1 MAGSLSNP
9 AVKTI
14 PRSGPWRSIVPWSL
28 ITAASLTA
36 FGELPVNT
44 PLAITSL
51 SVEGTNLILRA
62 TIPPGM
68 GRVMLETCPTLGG
81 EWAEAGAF
89 GTSVGENEIAF
100 TIPKPAGPTEFFR
113 LNATPLLAGPG
124 MMSGELEYV
133 TMSSLGSEPTEA
145 GDAIFHFKGSID
157 GSDKIVIT
165 RDGAL
170 WEHVNWDWPQGAV
183 AVNHTQWNPRQK
195 NYLTTVG
202 ARKFLPEP
210 FSLDSVDLE
219 VIQGRDIVAL
229 ERADQALIV
238 YLDDTPGGADNY
250 EFKIHFHP
258 ARPKPVHPGAPVAA
272 HLKIAA
278 DIDGSDTLKIT
289 AGEATWEHKNWSP
302 PANIRLNEI
311 PWLLS
316 QTNVLKNEGTNRFLP
331 AGIDF
336 STAKIVSRAGR
347 DLATMWAEPDALWVR
362 FADNPNGSDH
372 YELDISFGQ

>member
-1 MAGSLSNP
+1 M
-9 AVKTI
+9 
-14 PRSGPWRSIVPWSL
+14 
-28 ITAASLTA
+28 AASLAA
-36 FGELPVNT
+36 FGELPANT

-51 SVEGTNLILRA
+51 SVDGTNLILRA
-62 TIPPGM
+62 TIPPGVE
-68 GRVMLETCPTLGG
+68 RVTLEMCPTPGG
-81 EWAEAGAF
+81 QWDEAGTLDISA
-89 GTSVGENEIAF
+89 GGNEIAF
-100 TIPKPAGPTEFFR
+100 TIPKPVGPMEFFR
-113 LNATPLLAGPG
+113 LNAKPLLAGPG
-124 MMSGELEYV
+124 LVSSELEYV
-133 TMSSLGSEPTEA
+133 TMPSLGSEPTEA
-145 GDAIFHFKGSID
+145 GDAIFHFQGSID

-170 WEHVNWDWPQGAV
+170 WEHVNWDWPQGPV
-183 AVNHTQWNPRQK
+183 TVNHTQWNPRQK
-195 NYLTTVG
+195 NYLTTLG
-202 ARKFLPEP
+202 ARRFLPES
-210 FSLDSVDLE
+210 FSLDSVALE
-219 VIQGRDIVAL
+219 VIHGRDVVAL
-229 ERADQALIV
+229 ERADHALIV

-258 ARPKPVHPGAPVAA
+258 DGPKPVRARAAVAA

-278 DIDGSDTLKIT
+278 DVDGSDFLKIT
-289 AGEATWEHKNWSP
+289 AGEATWEHKNWSS

-311 PWLLS
+311 PWMLS

-336 STAKIVSRAGR
+336 STAKIVSRTGR